1 MCACAHTYMY
11 YMYVCQHA
19 CVLVFYKQQTA
30 NRKLYSEFDNHTT
43 EDLLLLLIV
52 HRGLGLQ
59 VTTAA
64 AVL

>member
-1 MCACAHTYMY
+1 
-11 YMYVCQHA
+11 VCQHA

-52 HRGLGLQ
+52 HWGLGLQ